1 MLKQNTTLITQLFLS
16 LQSRP
21 EADMVDFFKYENQR
35 EPPSLSDRGLLRAG
49 NKSDILTCIKAPTAR
64 VCTARQVSVMV
75 FDMAS
80 IIHMVRPTRAVTF
93 AEYVSLNVVPFLEN
107 QLTSTVKHV
116 DAIWDT
122 YPEKISNH

>member
-75 FDMAS
+75 FDMAA
-80 IIHMVRPTRAVTF
+80 IIHEYGAPNQSCNVRRVC
-93 AEYVSLNVVPFLEN
+93 VSKCCSFPRE
-107 QLTSTVKHV
+107 STDVYSEACRCNLGH
-116 DAIWDT
+116 I
-122 YPEKISNH
+122 P

>member
-1 MLKQNTTLITQLFLS
+1 MT
-16 LQSRP
+16 
-21 EADMVDFFKYENQR
+21 
-35 EPPSLSDRGLLRAG
+35 
-49 NKSDILTCIKAPTAR
+49 NKSMRTFYVNKNSVCLS

-75 FDMAS
+75 FDMAA